1 MSKIDKKEKKE
12 KKSKRAPEEEEE
24 VGTGDLPETDTGA
37 EERAEAR
44 KKRKKKQKVVEEE
57 EEEPPVESDQEAEDG
72 ENGEDPVAAA
82 NRLMLRRKKKKLT
95 GYRSKANE
103 CGFVKNAGI
112 AGSGGEDIFAATI
125 TTADAKRLMRFVPE
139 VLNKSSYDKAEC
151 AARMALS
158 TESVPESAAR
168 VTQTQC
174 EAVMRKFVKD
184 AVLLTLEKGVG
195 NVTADTMQSVL
206 RSYQYNM
213 AFSSVLPP
221 KGLIRHA
228 QANAVLSASAA
239 DAENAD
245 KEKEENRE
253 LSAAQRKI
261 DASTAARKAAYKARR
276 NELAKQR
283 EAQMAAA

>member
-1 MSKIDKKEKKE
+1 MPKGLKKE
-12 KKSKRAPEEEEE
+12 KKSKRSLEEEEE
-24 VGTGDLPETDTGA
+24 EAGTGEMPETDTGA

-57 EEEPPVESDQEAEDG
+57 EPPAEESDDG
-72 ENGEDPVAAA
+72 EDAVDPEAAA
-82 NRLMLRRKKKKLT
+82 RNLRMRRKKKRLS

-103 CGFVKNAGI
+103 CGFVKNSSI
-112 AGSGGEDIFAATI
+112 AGSGGEDMFAATI

-174 EAVMRKFVKD
+174 EAVMRKFIKD
-184 AVLLTLEKGVG
+184 AVLLALEKGVG
-195 NVTADTMQSVL
+195 VVTADTMQSVL
-206 RSYQYNM
+206 RDYQYNM
-213 AFSSVLPP
+213 SFSAVLPP

-228 QANAVLSASAA
+228 QANAVLSATAA
-239 DAENAD
+239 DLESAE

-253 LSAAQRKI
+253 SSAAQRKI
-261 DASTAARKAAYKARR
+261 DAAEAARKAAFQARR
-276 NELAKQR
+276 EELAKQR
-283 EAQMAAA
+283 EAAKAAA